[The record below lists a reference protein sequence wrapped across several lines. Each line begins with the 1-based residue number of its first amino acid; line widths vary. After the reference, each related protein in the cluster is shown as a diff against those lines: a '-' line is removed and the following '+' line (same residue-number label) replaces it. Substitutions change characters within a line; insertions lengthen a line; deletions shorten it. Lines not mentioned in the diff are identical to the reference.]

1 MFARFEPP
9 IYQLY
14 LFRLTQF
21 DAPTAATATICKSL
35 AAAAVGVR
43 VSFGPY
49 FYSVFL
55 HKHAAIY

>member
-1 MFARFEPP
+1 MFARFGPP

-14 LFRLTQF
+14 IKLRPQF

-49 FYSVFL
+49 FYNVFL